1 MIISWTYLL
10 HAFYRKNNVVG
21 KTGRRKLNW
30 LSLNF
35 LGLLFGG
42 LFLGADT
49 ALPSQGDTMFMPPP
63 PQTSAAVVT
72 TYLQKH
78 AIGQCDVLDSGFGS
92 LHNDDSLSPITIAEA
107 FFKDFDFHDAQIEIL
122 TEPKHGILESAP
134 VDAPNQPFP
143 AAHAENT
150 TYIANE
156 GYVGH
161 DKFSVRVWD
170 KKYDVTIYY
179 DVQSFDGLPSLDI
192 ANDNPWCDG
201 HPSFGSFKISASG
214 MEFSPLPNA
223 NPTNINLQFSRRNRD
238 RNRDGGS

>member
-1 MIISWTYLL
+1 M
-10 HAFYRKNNVVG
+10 
-21 KTGRRKLNW
+21 
-30 LSLNF
+30 
-35 LGLLFGG
+35 
-42 LFLGADT
+42 
-49 ALPSQGDTMFMPPP
+49 
-63 PQTSAAVVT
+63 T

-92 LHNDDSLSPITIAEA
+92 LHNDDSLSPITTAEA

-122 TEPKHGILESAP
+122 TEPRHGILESAP

-161 DKFSVRVWD
+161 DMFSVRVWD

-201 HPSFGSFKISASG
+201 HPSFGSFRISVSG
-214 MEFSPLPNA
+214 MESSPLLNA
-223 NPTNINLQFSRRNRD
+223 NPMNVNLQFSRRNRD
-238 RNRDGGS
+238 RNWKQGSVSTFLVSRPRRFPCFSTRRYSIDYPKRSGSIQPAHAVASRRVKSYSITQARR